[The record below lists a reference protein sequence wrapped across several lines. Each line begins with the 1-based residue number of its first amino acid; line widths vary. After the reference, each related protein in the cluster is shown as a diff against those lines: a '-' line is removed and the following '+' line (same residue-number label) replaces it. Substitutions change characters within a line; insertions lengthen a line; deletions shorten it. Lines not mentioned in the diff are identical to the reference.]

1 MLTPPRSHRK
11 LVDMRST
18 AVRKG
23 SLLLGSLAV
32 AAMGTVT
39 VACSPRTEEPAE
51 PSGASV
57 SVPSPT
63 EKQVRTNV
71 TKSPIL
77 DAPPQKPSTNC
88 HDPNNSINCVI
99 TGGPAAGEVVPN

>member
-1 MLTPPRSHRK
+1 
-11 LVDMRST
+11 MRAT
-18 AVRKG
+18 AVRRG
-23 SLLLGSLAV
+23 SLFLGSLAIV
-32 AAMGTVT
+32 AMGTVT
-39 VACSPRTEEPAE
+39 VACSPRTEEPAKT
-51 PSGASV
+51 PSGTSV
-57 SVPSPT
+57 AVPAPT

-77 DAPPQKPSTNC
+77 DTPQNKPTTNC

>member
-1 MLTPPRSHRK
+1 MAGA
-11 LVDMRST
+11 

-23 SLLLGSLAV
+23 SLLVGSLAV
-32 AAMGTVT
+32 VAMGAVT
-39 VACSPRTEEPAE
+39 VACSPRTEEPADT
-51 PSGASV
+51 PSGTSV
-57 SVPSPT
+57 AVPAPT

-77 DAPPQKPSTNC
+77 EPPQKPSTNC
-88 HDPNNSINCVI
+88 SDPKNSINCVI